1 MEIFQTI
8 WTAIT
13 TPNETLSAILYFPM
27 YFVDAITNMLLFTT
41 LFDIKA
47 SKKAK
52 IIYVIG
58 MVILAFISRTFIP
71 DPYATLIDVF
81 TGFIFIKFVLKANLV
96 KTLLSLFTPIV
107 LSIILELFMIQFYSI
122 ALKIPFD
129 TLMIVPIYRTLFTL
143 SIYLCIYILY
153 RIIRYFKFHIN
164 LEHMNKKN
172 KILFIANALLGIIAI
187 ATQLFLIAFYNDKV
201 PILITI
207 VSMISLLGYFF
218 ISIYNILNTTKLA
231 TTSQN
236 LEEVQLYNK
245 TLILLHDSM
254 RGFKHDF
261 NNIVQGIGGYID
273 TNNMEGLKKY
283 YSQLLKDCNRVNNLT
298 ALNPTVINN
307 PAIYNIMASKYHK
320 ADEIGV
326 QINLGVF
333 LDLNEIEKHMKIYEF
348 TRILGILMDNAIE
361 AAQECENKIVHVSFR
376 KEEKRN
382 RLVMVIENT
391 YKNKDINIDK
401 IFEKDFSTKS
411 TKTNSGLGLW
421 EVRQILKKNNNLN
434 LYTTKNEEYF
444 IQQFEIYY

>member
-8 WTAIT
+8 WTALT
-13 TPNETLSAILYFPM
+13 MPNETLSAILYFPM

-172 KILFIANALLGIIAI
+172 KIL
-187 ATQLFLIAFYNDKV
+187 
-201 PILITI
+201 
-207 VSMISLLGYFF
+207 
-218 ISIYNILNTTKLA
+218 
-231 TTSQN
+231 
-236 LEEVQLYNK
+236 
-245 TLILLHDSM
+245 
-254 RGFKHDF
+254 
-261 NNIVQGIGGYID
+261 
-273 TNNMEGLKKY
+273 
-283 YSQLLKDCNRVNNLT
+283 LKDSR
-298 ALNPTVINN
+298 A
-307 PAIYNIMASKYHK
+307 
-320 ADEIGV
+320 
-326 QINLGVF
+326 
-333 LDLNEIEKHMKIYEF
+333 
-348 TRILGILMDNAIE
+348 
-361 AAQECENKIVHVSFR
+361 
-376 KEEKRN
+376 
-382 RLVMVIENT
+382 
-391 YKNKDINIDK
+391 
-401 IFEKDFSTKS
+401 
-411 TKTNSGLGLW
+411 
-421 EVRQILKKNNNLN
+421 
-434 LYTTKNEEYF
+434 
-444 IQQFEIYY
+444 